1 MAKEKKHST
10 DTPLGRQTVHPD
22 QEGEEKRRK
31 QLECIQREF
40 GLPEKT
46 HSAEYNRYAPVDYKN
61 PFSFT
66 SARVVN
72 QSGQDLAHPQIKDEY
87 LLHGTD
93 KENESR
99 VGKIKKSNMNRKKP
113 TLKDSNLIA
122 TFAQILSQG

>member
-1 MAKEKKHST
+1 M
-10 DTPLGRQTVHPD
+10 
-22 QEGEEKRRK
+22 
-31 QLECIQREF
+31 
-40 GLPEKT
+40 
-46 HSAEYNRYAPVDYKN
+46 DYKN

-99 VGKIKKSNMNRKKP
+99 VGKIKKSNINVKGENIDVQKIEKTKK
-113 TLKDSNLIA
+113 TKK
-122 TFAQILSQG
+122 